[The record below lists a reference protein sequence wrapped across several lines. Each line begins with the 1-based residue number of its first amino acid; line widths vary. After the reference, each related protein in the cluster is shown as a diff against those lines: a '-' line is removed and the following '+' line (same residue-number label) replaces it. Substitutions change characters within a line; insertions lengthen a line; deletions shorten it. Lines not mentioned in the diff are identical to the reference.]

1 MRSPSPT
8 AASRFDELEIKQ
20 LMQVYSVKE
29 WDAEVRFEGFTEVL
43 KLLGVDDQCGP
54 WLFGAFD
61 TRKTGTLRWLEANST
76 R

>member
-1 MRSPSPT
+1 
-8 AASRFDELEIKQ
+8 
-20 LMQVYSVKE
+20 MQVYSVKE
-29 WDAEVRFEGFTEVL
+29 WDAEVRFEGFTEAL

-76 R
+76 L